1 MENQNAIVVNNAESI
16 LAEFAGGSTGTVDM
30 MIGIGLVKD
39 SQAVYFQYMGEGQPP
54 QALMLP
60 NNGKPLRNLYNVTLV
75 NLQIEENVGEFNQT
89 KLNIDLLTNG
99 GKVMR
104 LTSGLTTLWSQSAL
118 TCINGLY
125 ASYDLSSTINFS
137 SYYGNSARRPAYA
150 SLSIGRTKVTDDDMY
165 TALAEARADKDN
177 ERKETILR
185 DIVSVV
191 GAALNNSVEEAEITV
206 DAPVEAD
213 SQELPF

>member
-60 NNGKPLRNLYNVTLV
+60 NNGKPLQNLYNVTLV

-99 GKVMR
+99 GKANAPYIR
-104 LTSGLTTLWSQSAL
+104 
-118 TCINGLY
+118 
-125 ASYDLSSTINFS
+125 
-137 SYYGNSARRPAYA
+137 SYY
-150 SLSIGRTKVTDDDMY
+150 SLVSICT
-165 TALAEARADKDN
+165 
-177 ERKETILR
+177 
-185 DIVSVV
+185 
-191 GAALNNSVEEAEITV
+191 
-206 DAPVEAD
+206 
-213 SQELPF
+213 